1 MRTRPGRRG
10 LLLATLTRE
19 VFGGK
24 ATQPVLCSLGCD
36 RQPARKQGYQASGCG
51 LGVFQMLCP
60 RSSYLVLNHIQKR
73 LWGLS
78 SLGSALIP
86 EPLLPT
92 PGWPPATTRSAHPAP
107 LKRAIALRCHR
118 INLQGL
124 VAWEV
129 RRRQSLSPS
138 PGSRAQA
145 EWVLFPTP
153 GHSP

>member
-1 MRTRPGRRG
+1 MAKRPSLYSVPWAVTANQQGSR
-10 LLLATLTRE
+10 AI
-19 VFGGK
+19 K
-24 ATQPVLCSLGCD
+24 PVAAALGYFRCFV
-36 RQPARKQGYQASGCG
+36 PEA
-51 LGVFQMLCP
+51 
-60 RSSYLVLNHIQKR
+60 YLVLNHIQKR

-107 LKRAIALRCHR
+107 LKRAIALQCHR

-124 VAWEV
+124 VACEV